1 MAKTRSR
8 NHVKGLGGT
17 ISGLV
22 RERIAAEAGKA
33 GMIGAAAGA
42 VASRLVK
49 RSPVAA
55 LAVGSAWLM
64 HKLYLKKKAQA
75 EQEEEARA
83 LAAKPVMPAPPLE
96 TEAPQ

>member
-1 MAKTRSR
+1 M
-8 NHVKGLGGT
+8 LGKAIFGFVG
-17 ISGLV
+17 S
-22 RERIAAEAGKA
+22 RIAEESGKS
-33 GMIGAAAGA
+33 GVLGAAAGV
-42 VASRLVK
+42 VANRLVR